1 MTQKYQVTAITM
13 HDGEVSELRALGIPI
28 TTTNDVQDRTEFEV
42 ELSAQQAAAVR
53 AHCAVIAVTEI

>member
-28 TTTNDVQDRTEFEV
+28 TTTNGVQDRTEFEV
-42 ELSAQQAAAVR
+42 ELSAQQVAAVR
-53 AHCAVIAVTEI
+53 AHGAVIAVTEI